1 MILTDFAV
9 NFAGSWLAL
18 FYLAFGVGSVCLA
31 RDLGI
36 LGKNGVFPDRFIIGI
51 YALLVIPPAFGMTLA
66 VVGSG
71 WEIPI
76 GVGIYIAYGLV
87 FWRAK
92 VWETIEIA
100 SLVLH
105 NSRTSSGT
113 HENRR

>member
-1 MILTDFAV
+1 MILTDLVQHSAIL
-9 NFAGSWLAL
+9 WLTTFIF
-18 FYLAFGVGSVCLA
+18 FYFMGWAIIEHDTGESGA
-31 RDLGI
+31 R
-36 LGKNGVFPDRFIIGI
+36 PDRFIIGI

-66 VVGSG
+66 IIGSG

-76 GVGIYIAYGLV
+76 GVGICIAYGLV

>member
-1 MILTDFAV
+1 MILTDFVV
-9 NFAGSWLAL
+9 NFVACWLTW
-18 FYLAFGVGSVCLA
+18 FYWAFGVGTICLS

-66 VVGSG
+66 IIGSG

-76 GVGIYIAYGLV
+76 GVGICIAYGLV
-87 FWRAK
+87 FWKAK

-113 HENRR
+113 HENR